1 MHFGIQVYSTSSKNL
16 SVKPQTTSKQNSD
29 LPNLQ
34 YIMQLRNH
42 NCHYYTVVY
51 LWYSLGVGIYCLD
64 GHEKCILDLWDI
76 HSLNCLVELF
86 KTGLYVCLFVYMCR
100 LPWLDHSRLRSENS
114 FNNWRFTQDVYIRNC
129 ISYYTMRHNY
139 TTFHE
144 STTIDI
150 SILNFIIE
158 WLNNLRITF
167 FYLFDESIYWC
178 CWIFHFTENFTV
190 KVDKPKTLGVDV
202 P

>member
-1 MHFGIQVYSTSSKNL
+1 MSITNYSHYSAVSKNSSL
-16 SVKPQTTSKQNSD
+16 ILLGWLFYSIASSEMSDSV
-29 LPNLQ
+29 
-34 YIMQLRNH
+34 
-42 NCHYYTVVY
+42 C
-51 LWYSLGVGIYCLD
+51 
-64 GHEKCILDLWDI
+64 
-76 HSLNCLVELF
+76 CLVGCLV
-86 KTGLYVCLFVYMCR
+86 GLYVCLFVYMCR

-150 SILNFIIE
+150 SILNFILE

-178 CWIFHFTENFTV
+178 CNISLLFIWIYFTV
-190 KVDKPKTLGVDV
+190 RGR
-202 P
+202 